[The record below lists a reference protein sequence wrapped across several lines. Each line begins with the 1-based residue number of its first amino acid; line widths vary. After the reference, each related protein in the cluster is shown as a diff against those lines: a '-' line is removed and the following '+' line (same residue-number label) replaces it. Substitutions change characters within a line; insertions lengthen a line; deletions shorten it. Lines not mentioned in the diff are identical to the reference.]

1 MKILFPDSLTAT
13 LGALDEAFFRGQ
25 SLPQVQRAE
34 VAAWLVG
41 RQDQAGP
48 DAGTFAPTETDHLE
62 AMRLYSGEKLKTRFA
77 AGHILNAQAARA
89 LFLLDAPTPGAQ
101 EAIRRT
107 DQRLRQACFATSC
120 IVGECAHATVG
131 LMRYLAAGGL
141 DDAERRLNAYLG
153 TLSQQRDGQGRWRR
167 FPFYYTLLALSE
179 IDLPQAI
186 QERQYAAPACERYL
200 RRATHDDTIGWR
212 RQAIM
217 QRNLAKS

>member
-1 MKILFPDSLTAT
+1 MKILFPGSLTAT
-13 LGALDEAFFRGQ
+13 LDALDEAFFRGH
-25 SLPQVQRAE
+25 SLSQAQRAE

-41 RQDQAGP
+41 RQNQAGP
-48 DAGTFAPTETDHLE
+48 DAEMFAPTEAGHMEDV
-62 AMRLYSGEKLKTRFA
+62 RLYSGEKLKTHFA
-77 AGHILNAQAARA
+77 AGHILSAEAARA
-89 LFLLDAPTPGAQ
+89 LLLLGAPTPGAH

-107 DQRLRQACFATSC
+107 DRRLRQACFAASC

-179 IDLPQAI
+179 IDLPLAA
-186 QERQYAAPACERYL
+186 QERRYAAPVCERYL
-200 RRATHDDTIGWR
+200 RRAAHDDDIGRR
-212 RQAIM
+212 RQTIM
-217 QRNLAKS
+217 QRSLAKS

>member
-13 LGALDEAFFRGQ
+13 LDALDEAFFRGQ
-25 SLPQVQRAE
+25 SLPQTLRAE

-41 RQDQAGP
+41 CQTQAGP
-48 DAGTFAPTETDHLE
+48 DAGTFAPTETGHMEDV
-62 AMRLYSGEKLKTRFA
+62 RLYSGEKLKTHFA
-77 AGHILNAQAARA
+77 AVHILSAEAARA
-89 LFLLDAPTPGAQ
+89 LLLLDVPTPGAR

-107 DQRLRQACFATSC
+107 DQRLRRACFATSC

-141 DDAERRLNAYLG
+141 DDAERRLNAHLG
-153 TLSQQRDGQGRWRR
+153 MLSQQRDGQGRWRR

-179 IDLPQAI
+179 IDLPLAV

-200 RRATHDDTIGWR
+200 RRATHDDDIGRR

-217 QRNLAKS
+217 QRSLAKS